1 MTLSVI
7 IPIYNVEKMLRR
19 CVDSVR
25 IQGFDDIEI
34 LLIND
39 GSTDG
44 SGIIAEEYAAT
55 YKNIKYWKKENG
67 GLSDARNFGIERA
80 EGDYITFV
88 DSDDE
93 LAPNTYSPLIA
104 LLQEHPFLDILEY
117 PMLQRP
123 GLRDETLFNP
133 GNHLFKD
140 ALDWLAYKGTEH
152 CWACNKIYKRSLFN
166 NVAFEKGKKFEDILL
181 MALLIKQKPII
192 ATIDKGRYLYHYND
206 NGIAA
211 TDKSNGLSSLLDAQL
226 HLVSQLN
233 INTRERRWHRVYMD
247 MLTAQLYSY
256 QKTGKIRLAQQHV
269 SLFGYATWKDI
280 LKAMFVNTIGLER
293 TCRLFGR
300 MKR

>member
-1 MTLSVI
+1 
-7 IPIYNVEKMLRR
+7 MLRR

-140 ALDWLAYKGTEH
+140 ALDWLAYKERNTAGHATKYTREAFSITWHSRKARSLKTSYSCAADKAEADNSHHRQRQIPIPLQRQRHSGYRQEQRTVVAARRPAASRQPTEH
-152 CWACNKIYKRSLFN
+152 QHQGAPLAPCVYGYADSTALFIP
-166 NVAFEKGKKFEDILL
+166 EDR
-181 MALLIKQKPII
+181 K
-192 ATIDKGRYLYHYND
+192 N
-206 NGIAA
+206 
-211 TDKSNGLSSLLDAQL
+211 
-226 HLVSQLN
+226 
-233 INTRERRWHRVYMD
+233 
-247 MLTAQLYSY
+247 
-256 QKTGKIRLAQQHV
+256 KTGTTARVPLRLCH
-269 SLFGYATWKDI
+269 
-280 LKAMFVNTIGLER
+280 MER
-293 TCRLFGR
+293 HTEGDVREHHRTGTHLPPVR
-300 MKR
+300 QDEKVRKQT